1 MSSYNREEEAE
12 MHLEHVAYYGKIAM
26 VSARERKIRACEKD
40 YAGQGTIGL
49 SNLTGNAPGS
59 GFVRN
64 VTERKRVRY
73 EGIPARASRPFF
85 TIVG

>member
-1 MSSYNREEEAE
+1 MSSYNGEEKMQ
-12 MHLEHVAYYGKIAM
+12 MHSERGAFYGKIVL
-26 VSARERKIRACEKD
+26 VSARTRKIRACERD
-40 YAGQGTIGL
+40 YAGQGNIGL
-49 SNLTGNAPGS
+49 SSLTGNAPGS